1 MPAREEEI
9 KQYIEFEISDQI
21 FGIDVLNSREIIKPQ
36 EITILP
42 DSPEFVEGII
52 NLREEIIPIINLEK
66 KFNIRSNKNK
76 VINRQVIIITINK
89 LLIGLKVNEVNGII
103 RINNKK
109 IKDIPGITQKLNK
122 NYIKGVASLDK
133 GLLIILDINNIFSK
147 EEIKQLKKVN
157 ENI

>member
-66 KFNIRSNKNK
+66 KFNIRSNKDK

-133 GLLIILDINNIFSK
+133 ALLIILDINNIFSK